1 MLLYLNAGMER
12 LRRIIR
18 QNGHISLHENLSGI
32 HTGIHIMH
40 RATGLGS
47 AGLQSLTPCFHT
59 RECRKKS
66 RMDIKNTAGE
76 SLQKRSLHQTHESGK
91 TNHIHIQG
99 LEFLSHSRLDLQ
111 RELILI
117 TATIHHFR
125 RHAMLT
131 STLKDVGI
139 RIIRENDNDLC
150 IQTAILNGIENR
162 LAITARAGT
171 KYS

>member
-1 MLLYLNAGMER
+1 MLLHLNAGMER

-18 QNGHISLHENLSGI
+18 HNRNICLHENLSGI
-32 HTGIHIMH
+32 HTCVHIVH
-40 RATGLGS
+40 RTSGLSSTGL
-47 AGLQSLTPCFHT
+47 QRLTPSFHT
-59 RECRKKS
+59 GESRKES
-66 RMDIKNTAGE
+66 RMNIENTAGE
-76 SLQKRSLHQTHESGK
+76 SLQKRSLHQTHEPGK
-91 TNHIHIQG
+91 ANHIHIQG
-99 LEFLSHSRLDLQ
+99 LELLGHSRLHFQ

-117 TATIHHFR
+117 TATIHHFC
-125 RHAMLT
+125 RHTMLT

-150 IQTAILNGIENR
+150 LQTAILNGIENR